1 MTILKNMNAPLN
13 ETEIRRIV
21 DGLKVKDPDITNDN
35 LKKRVRGSLESQG
48 FQWNED
54 LERKIRYCVHINHN

>member
-1 MTILKNMNAPLN
+1 MNIPLN

-21 DGLKVKDPDITNDN
+21 DGLKTKDPDITNDN

-54 LERKIRYCVHINHN
+54 LERKIRYCVHINLN

>member
-1 MTILKNMNAPLN
+1 MNTPLN